1 MDSEVRIKRIV
12 LNRMERCI
20 VCHHQFETDDITVIS
35 RERDM
40 WTMLVECTDC
50 HARNFVAAVLNDG
63 DPEEAQLA
71 LRRLSERAFR
81 SYRVTLSPTSSRRS
95 NRPPTVSRSA
105 PLMWWKCTSSLR
117 RSTEISTVSSPRN
130 LRADS
135 VTSGY
140 GRHLHRWPDCRT
152 LRRH

>member
-20 VCHHQFETDDITVIS
+20 VCHHQFETNDITVIS

-71 LRRLSERAFR
+71 LRRLSERAIQELPDR
-81 SYRVTLSPTSSRRS
+81 SDADVEPEIATAPQGEPVNAADVVDMHEFLKSFDGDFDRLFSS
-95 NRPPTVSRSA
+95 
-105 PLMWWKCTSSLR
+105 
-117 RSTEISTVSSPRN
+117 
-130 LRADS
+130 
-135 VTSGY
+135 
-140 GRHLHRWPDCRT
+140 
-152 LRRH
+152 